1 MSFIRKKDKW
11 SRHIVLGVGVVFNDR
26 NGQTITYSDPD
37 KYNNVRKIRF
47 KACGGVK
54 LSDKPLPNGEPRW
67 LRQDMNFAIK
77 ETDPLAPLVKDLAEG
92 DKVFVFGVLR
102 RSKYTSSSTGAEHNW
117 YEVNLEYIQVLGKD
131 NSIKPDGT
139 DMEEQEGDYDP
150 DDIDF

>member
-11 SRHIVLGVGVVFNDR
+11 SRHIVFGVGTVFNDR
-26 NGQTITYSDPD
+26 NGQTVTYSDPD

-47 KACGGVK
+47 RACGGVK

-77 ETDPLAPLVKDLAEG
+77 ETDCLAPLVKDLAEG

-117 YEVNLEYIQVLGKD
+117 YEANLEYIQVLGKD
-131 NSIKPDGT
+131 NSIKPDDA
-139 DMEEQEGDYDP
+139 DMETEDYTD